1 MIDISGYEGSGQFGP
16 AYQFMLD
23 NDTHAPGSV
32 DRMLIERMVRLCS
45 ETADYLYGDFT
56 PTELRYEVGSRP
68 QMEDCLRQAGADRG
82 DEEERVE
89 RICGF
94 CAELGQR
101 GTDDLDQIRFGGTE
115 EQIVQRGSDF
125 CGELARVACVLSQIA
140 GVPARMVMLADTR
153 KAYWGHVII
162 EAFRAG
168 VWGAADTT
176 TNVVYRH
183 RDGRP
188 ATTWELMND
197 PRLIEAARRGTETI
211 YTTPGT
217 FRAAAIANYLAG
229 DWRKYDYAVCG
240 ANDYYRS
247 ILDMSMRGWPGGIRW
262 LHGEDEL

>member
-1 MIDISGYEGSGQFGP
+1 MTDLSQYQGIGQFGR

-23 NDTHAPGSV
+23 NDAHAPGSV
-32 DRMLIERMVRLCS
+32 DRVLIDRMVRLCS
-45 ETADYLYGDFT
+45 ETADYLYAQFT
-56 PTELRYEVGSRP
+56 PTALRCEPGSRP
-68 QMEDCLRQAGADRG
+68 QIEECLRRAGADRG
-82 DEEERVE
+82 DEERRID

-101 GTDDLDQIRFGGTE
+101 GTDDLEAIRFGGTE
-115 EQIVQRGSDF
+115 EQLVQRGSDF
-125 CGELARVACVLSQIA
+125 CNELARVACVLAQIA
-140 GVPARMVMLADTR
+140 GLPARMVMLADTQ

-183 RDGRP
+183 GDGRP

-197 PRLIEAARRGTETI
+197 PDLVESHRRGDQTPYTEA
-211 YTTPGT
+211 GT
-217 FRAAAIANYLAG
+217 FRAAAIANYFAW
-229 DWRKYDYAVCG
+229 DWRSYDYTVSAI
-240 ANDYYRS
+240 NDYYRS
-247 ILDMSMRGWPGGIRW
+247 ILEMSIRGWPGGVRW

>member
-1 MIDISGYEGSGQFGP
+1 MGGGYFLTVAVAARSRSSVWPAMIDISGYQGSGQFGP

-23 NDTHAPGSV
+23 NDAHAPGSV

-45 ETADYLYGDFT
+45 ETADYLYEKFT
-56 PTELRYEVGSRP
+56 PTEPRYEDGSRP
-68 QMEDCLRQAGADRG
+68 EMEDCLRQAGADRG
-82 DEEERVE
+82 DEEERIE

-125 CGELARVACVLSQIA
+125 CGELARVACVLAQIA
-140 GVPARMVMLADTR
+140 GLPARMVMLADTQ
-153 KAYWGHVII
+153 KAYWGHVI
-162 EAFRAG
+162 
-168 VWGAADTT
+168 
-176 TNVVYRH
+176 
-183 RDGRP
+183 
-188 ATTWELMND
+188 
-197 PRLIEAARRGTETI
+197 IEAARRGTETI

-229 DWRKYDYAVCG
+229 DWRKYDYTVCG
-240 ANDYYRS
+240 ANDDYRS
-247 ILDMSMRGWPGGIRW
+247 MLEMSMRGWPGGIRW